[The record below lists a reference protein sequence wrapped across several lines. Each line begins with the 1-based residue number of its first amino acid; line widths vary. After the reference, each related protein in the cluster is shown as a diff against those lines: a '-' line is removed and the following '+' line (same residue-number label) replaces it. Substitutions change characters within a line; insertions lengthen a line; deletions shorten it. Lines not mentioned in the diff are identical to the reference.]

1 MKASTDDGLRLL
13 RDELTELA
21 AQQTATVEI
30 LNAIS
35 RPVFDLAAVF
45 ETLARNAVTLCR
57 ADAAQI
63 YRFDGDA
70 YRVVAHFG
78 GPPAYVDFLSGLVI
92 RPGKETVIGKAV
104 LERRTV
110 HVPDVLADEDYFFP
124 ELQRLGGYRTLLGVP
139 MMSDEVP
146 IGAIGIWRT
155 AIDPFT
161 EKQVEVVTTFAAQ
174 GAIAIAHVELVRQ
187 LGEKNRQLEVVSRH
201 KSEFLAQMSH
211 ELRTPLN
218 AVIGFSE
225 VLLER
230 LFGELNDKQEEYL
243 RDILGSG
250 RHLLSLINDV
260 LDVSRVEAGRM
271 ELELGDL
278 DVERVLADAL
288 VLVREQ
294 AARRGQTVALD
305 VEPQLPRVRGD
316 ERRIKQVVANLLGN
330 AVKFTPE
337 GGRIVAGARAVDGA
351 IHVFVD
357 DTGIGV
363 DPDDQEAI
371 FEAFNQVTTGPEP
384 KPEGTGLGLTLSRQI
399 VELHGGTVW
408 VESRVGE
415 GSTFTFSLPTQPT
428 FAAGVTGGP
437 RGIAVEGRG
446 EDGMTVLLVEDDE
459 HSIELLSLY
468 LRDSGFEVAVARS
481 GEEGLELARRTRP
494 TGIILDILLPGLDGW
509 EFLARSRADP
519 SLAGVPVIIVSMVDE
534 RGRGLA
540 LGAADYLV
548 KPIGRGDLLDSLR
561 RVTAAP
567 HGTVLTIDDDPM
579 ALELASA
586 VLEPAGYTVLTARN
600 GSDGVALACSARP
613 DVVLLDLVMP
623 EVDGF
628 MVVEQLRAH
637 PATSAIPIVVLTSKT
652 LTPED
657 DRRLRGR
664 IASLARK
671 GELDR
676 HALLELLRRFIPVTA
691 R

>member
-1 MKASTDDGLRLL
+1 VEASTDDRLRLL
-13 RDELTELA
+13 RQELTELA
-21 AQQTATVEI
+21 SQQTATVEI

-35 RPVFDLAAVF
+35 QSAFDLAAVF

-57 ADAAQI
+57 ADAVQL

-78 GPPAYVDFLSGLVI
+78 GPPAYVEFLPRLVVL
-92 RPGKETVIGKAV
+92 PGKETVIGKAV

-110 HVPDVLADEDYFFP
+110 HVPDVLADEDYWFP
-124 ELQRLGGYRTLLGVP
+124 ELQRRGGYRTLLGVP
-139 MMSDEVP
+139 MMSDDVP

-161 EKQVEVVTTFAAQ
+161 EKEIEVVETFAAH
-174 GAIAIAHVELVRQ
+174 GAVAIVQVELVGQ
-187 LGEKNRQLEVVSRH
+187 LEEKNRQLEVASRH

-230 LFGELNDKQEEYL
+230 LFGELNEKQEEYL

-271 ELELGDL
+271 ELEFRDL
-278 DVERVLADAL
+278 DVERVIEDAL

-294 AARRGQTVALD
+294 AAKRGQTVALD
-305 VEPQLPRVRGD
+305 VDADVPQARAD
-316 ERRIKQVVANLLGN
+316 ERRIKQVVANLVGN

-337 GGRIVAGARAVDGA
+337 GGRIVVGARC
-351 IHVFVD
+351 VD
-357 DTGIGV
+357 DTVQVFVSDNGIGV
-363 DPDDQEAI
+363 AAGDQERI
-371 FEAFNQVTTGPEP
+371 FEAFSQASAGPQP

-399 VELHGGTVW
+399 VELHGGRLW
-408 VESRVGE
+408 LESRAGE
-415 GSTFTFSLPTQPT
+415 GSTFTFSLPTRPGT
-428 FAAGVTGGP
+428 TTPATAAPDRPGVDAGAGG
-437 RGIAVEGRG
+437 R
-446 EDGMTVLLVEDDE
+446 TVLLVEDDE

-468 LRDSGFEVAVARS
+468 LQDSGFDVVVARS
-481 GEEGLELARRTRP
+481 GEEGLALARRLRP
-494 TGIILDILLPGLDGW
+494 QGIVLDILLPGLDGW
-509 EFLARSRADP
+509 EFLARSKVDP
-519 SLAGVPVIIVSMVDE
+519 AIAEIPVIIVSMVDE

-548 KPIGRGDLLDSLR
+548 KPIARGDLLGALS
-561 RVTAAP
+561 RVTGASQA
-567 HGTVLTIDDDPM
+567 TVLTIDDDPL

-586 VLEPAGYTVLTARN
+586 VLEPAGYMVLTART
-600 GSDGVALACSARP
+600 GSNGVALARSAQP
-613 DVVLLDLVMP
+613 DVILLDLVMP

-628 MVVEQLRAH
+628 AVVEQLRAD
-637 PATSAIPIVVLTSKT
+637 PRTSSIPIVVLTSKT
-652 LTPED
+652 LTTED
-657 DRRLRGR
+657 ERRLRGR
-664 IASLARK
+664 IASLAQK

-676 HALLELLRRFIPVTA
+676 HALLELLDRCILAKAP
-691 R
+691 

>member
-1 MKASTDDGLRLL
+1 MEASTDDRLRLL
-13 RDELTELA
+13 RQELA
-21 AQQTATVEI
+21 ELASQQTATVEI

-35 RPVFDLAAVF
+35 QSAFDLAAVF

-57 ADAAQI
+57 ADAAQL

-78 GPPAYVDFLSGLVI
+78 GPPAYVEFLPRLVI
-92 RPGKETVIGKAV
+92 QPGKETVIGKAV

-110 HVPDVLADEDYFFP
+110 HVPDVLADEDYWFP
-124 ELQRLGGYRTLLGVP
+124 ELQHRGGYRTLLGVP
-139 MMSDEVP
+139 MMSDDVP

-161 EKQVEVVTTFAAQ
+161 EKEIEVVETFAAH
-174 GAIAIAHVELVRQ
+174 GAVAIVQVELVAQ
-187 LGEKNRQLEVVSRH
+187 LEEKNRQLEVASRH

-230 LFGELNDKQEEYL
+230 LFGELNEKQEEYL

-271 ELELGDL
+271 ELELRDL
-278 DVERVLADAL
+278 DVQRVIEDAL

-294 AARRGQTVALD
+294 AAERGQTVALD
-305 VEPQLPRVRGD
+305 VDPDVPQARGD

-337 GGRIVAGARAVDGA
+337 GGRIVVGARC
-351 IHVFVD
+351 VD
-357 DTGIGV
+357 DTVQVFVSDNGIGV
-363 DPDDQEAI
+363 AAGDQERI
-371 FEAFNQVTTGPEP
+371 FEAFSQASAGPQP

-399 VELHGGTVW
+399 VELHGGRLW
-408 VESRVGE
+408 LESRAGE
-415 GSTFTFSLPTQPT
+415 GSTFTFSLPTRPGT
-428 FAAGVTGGP
+428 TTPATAAPDRPGVDARTDA
-437 RGIAVEGRG
+437 R
-446 EDGMTVLLVEDDE
+446 TVLLVEDDE

-468 LRDSGFEVAVARS
+468 LQDSGFDVVVARS
-481 GEEGLELARRTRP
+481 GEEGLAVARRLRP
-494 TGIILDILLPGLDGW
+494 QGIVLDILLPGLDGW
-509 EFLARSRADP
+509 EFLARSKVDP
-519 SLAGVPVIIVSMVDE
+519 AIAEIPVIIVSMVDE

-548 KPIGRGDLLDSLR
+548 KPIARGDLLGALS
-561 RVTAAP
+561 RVTGASQA
-567 HGTVLTIDDDPM
+567 TVLTIDDDPM
-579 ALELASA
+579 ALELANA
-586 VLEPAGYTVLTARN
+586 VLEPAGYMVLTART
-600 GSDGVALACSARP
+600 GSNGVALARSAQP
-613 DVVLLDLVMP
+613 DVILLDLVMP

-628 MVVEQLRAH
+628 AVVEQLRAD
-637 PATSAIPIVVLTSKT
+637 PRTSSIPIVVLTSKT
-652 LTPED
+652 LTTED
-657 DRRLRGR
+657 ERRLRGR

-676 HALLELLRRFIPVTA
+676 HALLELLDRCILVKAP
-691 R
+691 

>member
-1 MKASTDDGLRLL
+1 MEASTDDRLRLL
-13 RDELTELA
+13 RQELTELA
-21 AQQTATVEI
+21 SQQTATVEI

-35 RPVFDLAAVF
+35 QSAFDLAAVF

-57 ADAAQI
+57 ADAVQL

-78 GPPAYVDFLSGLVI
+78 GPPAYVEFLPRLVVL
-92 RPGKETVIGKAV
+92 PGKETVIGKAV

-110 HVPDVLADEDYFFP
+110 HVPDVLADEDYWFP
-124 ELQRLGGYRTLLGVP
+124 ELQRRGGYRTLLGVP
-139 MMSDEVP
+139 MMSDDVP

-161 EKQVEVVTTFAAQ
+161 EKEIEVVETFAAH
-174 GAIAIAHVELVRQ
+174 GAVAIVQVELVGQ
-187 LGEKNRQLEVVSRH
+187 LEEKNRQLEVASRH

-230 LFGELNDKQEEYL
+230 LFGELNEKQEEYL

-271 ELELGDL
+271 ELEFRDL
-278 DVERVLADAL
+278 DVERVIEDAL

-294 AARRGQTVALD
+294 AAKRGQTVALD
-305 VEPQLPRVRGD
+305 VDADVPQARAD
-316 ERRIKQVVANLLGN
+316 ERRIKQVVANLVGN

-337 GGRIVAGARAVDGA
+337 GGRIVVGARC
-351 IHVFVD
+351 VD
-357 DTGIGV
+357 DTVQVFVSDNGIGV
-363 DPDDQEAI
+363 AAGDQERI
-371 FEAFNQVTTGPEP
+371 FEAFSQASAGPQP

-399 VELHGGTVW
+399 VELHGGRLW
-408 VESRVGE
+408 LESRAGE
-415 GSTFTFSLPTQPT
+415 GSTFTFSLPTRPGT
-428 FAAGVTGGP
+428 TTPATAAPDRPGVDAGAGG
-437 RGIAVEGRG
+437 R
-446 EDGMTVLLVEDDE
+446 TVLLVEDDE

-468 LRDSGFEVAVARS
+468 LQDSGFDVVVARS
-481 GEEGLELARRTRP
+481 GEEGLALARRLRP
-494 TGIILDILLPGLDGW
+494 QGIVLDILLPGLDGW
-509 EFLARSRADP
+509 EFLARSKVDP
-519 SLAGVPVIIVSMVDE
+519 AIAEIPVIIVSMVDE

-548 KPIGRGDLLDSLR
+548 KPIARGDLLGALS
-561 RVTAAP
+561 RVTGASQA
-567 HGTVLTIDDDPM
+567 TVLTIDDDPL
-579 ALELASA
+579 ALELATA
-586 VLEPAGYTVLTARN
+586 VLEPAGYMVLTART
-600 GSDGVALACSARP
+600 GSNGVALARSAQP
-613 DVVLLDLVMP
+613 DVILLDLVMP

-628 MVVEQLRAH
+628 AVVEQLRAD
-637 PATSAIPIVVLTSKT
+637 PRTSSIPIVVLTSKT
-652 LTPED
+652 LTTED
-657 DRRLRGR
+657 ERRLRGR

-676 HALLELLRRFIPVTA
+676 HALLELLDRCILAKAP
-691 R
+691 

>member
-1 MKASTDDGLRLL
+1 VEASTDDRLRLL
-13 RDELTELA
+13 RQELTELA
-21 AQQTATVEI
+21 SQQTATVEI

-35 RPVFDLAAVF
+35 QSAFDLAAVF

-57 ADAAQI
+57 ADAVQL

-78 GPPAYVDFLSGLVI
+78 GPPAYVEFLPRLVVL
-92 RPGKETVIGKAV
+92 PGKETVIGKAV

-110 HVPDVLADEDYFFP
+110 HVPDVLADEDYWFP
-124 ELQRLGGYRTLLGVP
+124 ELQRRGGYRTLLGVP
-139 MMSDEVP
+139 MMSDDVP

-161 EKQVEVVTTFAAQ
+161 EKEIEVVETFAAH
-174 GAIAIAHVELVRQ
+174 GAVAIVQVELVGQ
-187 LGEKNRQLEVVSRH
+187 LEEKNRQLEVASRH

-230 LFGELNDKQEEYL
+230 LFGELNEKQEEYL

-271 ELELGDL
+271 ELEFRDL
-278 DVERVLADAL
+278 DVERVIEDAL

-294 AARRGQTVALD
+294 AAKRGQTVALD
-305 VEPQLPRVRGD
+305 VDADVPQARAD
-316 ERRIKQVVANLLGN
+316 ERRIKQVVANLVGN

-337 GGRIVAGARAVDGA
+337 GGRIVVGARC
-351 IHVFVD
+351 VD
-357 DTGIGV
+357 DTVQVFVSDNGIGV
-363 DPDDQEAI
+363 AAGDQERI
-371 FEAFNQVTTGPEP
+371 FEAFSQASAGPQP

-399 VELHGGTVW
+399 VELHGGRLW
-408 VESRVGE
+408 LESRAGE
-415 GSTFTFSLPTQPT
+415 GSTFTFSLPTRPGT
-428 FAAGVTGGP
+428 TTPATAAPDRPGVDAGAGG
-437 RGIAVEGRG
+437 R
-446 EDGMTVLLVEDDE
+446 TVLLVEDDE

-468 LRDSGFEVAVARS
+468 LQDSGFDVVVARS
-481 GEEGLELARRTRP
+481 GEEGLALARRLRP
-494 TGIILDILLPGLDGW
+494 QGIVLDILLPGLDGW
-509 EFLARSRADP
+509 EFLARSKVDP
-519 SLAGVPVIIVSMVDE
+519 AIAEIPVIIVSMVDE

-548 KPIGRGDLLDSLR
+548 KPIARGDLLGALS
-561 RVTAAP
+561 RVTGASQA
-567 HGTVLTIDDDPM
+567 TVLTIDDDPL
-579 ALELASA
+579 ALELATA
-586 VLEPAGYTVLTARN
+586 VLEPAGYMVLTART
-600 GSDGVALACSARP
+600 GSNGVALARSAQP
-613 DVVLLDLVMP
+613 DVILLDLVMP

-628 MVVEQLRAH
+628 AVVEQLRAD
-637 PATSAIPIVVLTSKT
+637 PRTSSIPIVVLTSKT
-652 LTPED
+652 LTTED
-657 DRRLRGR
+657 ERRLRGR

-676 HALLELLRRFIPVTA
+676 HALLELLDRCILAKAP
-691 R
+691 